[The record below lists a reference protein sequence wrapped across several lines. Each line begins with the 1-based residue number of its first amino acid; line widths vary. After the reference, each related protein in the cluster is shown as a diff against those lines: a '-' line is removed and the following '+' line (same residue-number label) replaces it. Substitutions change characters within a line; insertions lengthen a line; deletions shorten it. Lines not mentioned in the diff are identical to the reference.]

1 MTRNSSQTD
10 YNSGV
15 YSIPPTSNWI
25 DTSHPVIKEPGTS
38 KLGPLTAKPQ
48 SLKKKKT
55 TIWEEH
61 YPLIQPPN
69 QYHHHRYGYFFH
81 GLFTSDVTCAY
92 RDAVIA
98 FLVLLFSMTI
108 ISITG
113 LIFCKEW
120 GIPSQS
126 VHVFVCRLVWLSSP
140 YCASLALRHIAK
152 QRLQA
157 CHTPPN
163 WNIPPFR
170 HLFRCYPAHA
180 MLRLS
185 LLSFTIP
192 VLCEVAAFSF
202 TAATRMVNPFN
213 RVFVHKLELIF
224 SFNNV
229 DALDSGLVFYILYIC
244 LLGIWWDPLPPS
256 RYDFGLSIGSQSIGC
271 SWLLLAF
278 LEEIGWSGSLFPALE
293 IIFSHSSVLA
303 SAITGIIWASWHWP
317 MIIVEAMQVVPN
329 GSGYLVT
336 ETRDFHLIYVISSFT
351 LLLVG
356 SRIIMCWIQ
365 GYSCCIIWSSV
376 IYHATHK
383 LFIVSVFGQLTAP
396 IQEKLAV
403 FTFFSSEASLSLLV
417 TVWFSTC
424 ILSQLFKWT
433 SVMPSIRRL
442 RRRTCSHL
450 ALARDYT

>member
-1 MTRNSSQTD
+1 MQAVAGSCWPSWKKSDGVGLYSQVLTH
-10 YNSGV
+10 
-15 YSIPPTSNWI
+15 SIMKSVAV
-25 DTSHPVIKEPGTS
+25 VI
-38 KLGPLTAKPQ
+38 
-48 SLKKKKT
+48 
-55 TIWEEH
+55 I
-61 YPLIQPPN
+61 
-69 QYHHHRYGYFFH
+69 
-81 GLFTSDVTCAY
+81 
-92 RDAVIA
+92 
-98 FLVLLFSMTI
+98 LVL
-108 ISITG
+108 
-113 LIFCKEW
+113 
-120 GIPSQS
+120 
-126 VHVFVCRLVWLSSP
+126 
-140 YCASLALRHIAK
+140 
-152 QRLQA
+152 
-157 CHTPPN
+157 
-163 WNIPPFR
+163 
-170 HLFRCYPAHA
+170 
-180 MLRLS
+180 
-185 LLSFTIP
+185 
-192 VLCEVAAFSF
+192 
-202 TAATRMVNPFN
+202 
-213 RVFVHKLELIF
+213 
-224 SFNNV
+224 
-229 DALDSGLVFYILYIC
+229 
-244 LLGIWWDPLPPS
+244 
-256 RYDFGLSIGSQSIGC
+256 
-271 SWLLLAF
+271 
-278 LEEIGWSGSLFPALE
+278 ALE

-317 MIIVEAMQVVPN
+317 MIIVDAMQVVPN

-383 LFIVSVFGQLTAP
+383 LYVFRLWVKKLLTDEFRFIVSVFGQLTAP